1 MNHLK
6 DIAII
11 GVIIAFQTFAGYR
24 ENKYLGAILPLAFL
38 AAVGVFL
45 YRGALG
51 FNFKDIV
58 MPFVGLFVLIM
69 LYEGGKESRKSKI
82 NKELE
87 KMKAKDISKRK

>member
-1 MNHLK
+1 MGLLSHFRHLR
-6 DIAII
+6 AI
-11 GVIIAFQTFAGYR
+11 
-24 ENKYLGAILPLAFL
+24 EKNKYLGALLALAFM

-69 LYEGGKESRKSKI
+69 LYQGGKESRKSKI

>member
-1 MNHLK
+1 MGLLSHFRHLR
-6 DIAII
+6 AI
-11 GVIIAFQTFAGYR
+11 
-24 ENKYLGAILPLAFL
+24 EKNKYLGALLPLAFM

-69 LYEGGKESRKSKI
+69 LYQGGKESRKSKI